1 MPRGRPPKQRLIPTN
16 LQEDPQ
22 GMGVDQV
29 EEGDVP
35 ARGLHQCDICNQ
47 LFHKHS
53 QLQKHL
59 RQHQENDKPHRCDQC
74 PASFNVEYN
83 LLLHRATHSVDQT
96 ACPDC
101 GRTFSRIASLKAH
114 IMLHEKEENLMCTE
128 CGDEF
133 TLQSQLERHMDMHR
147 QELSGARTFTCR
159 ICHQEFQRVSTLREH
174 MRSHYKIRASLST
187 RSYKRNIDRSGF
199 SHRCE
204 HCMKTFQK
212 PSQLIRHIRIHTG
225 ERPFTCE
232 ECGRAFNQKGA
243 LQIHKAKHTGER
255 PYRCA
260 FCPHTFSQ
268 RGNLRAHIQRV
279 HSDAK
284 PGGEQPVFQC
294 EDCSCVFKKLGSL
307 NAHISRMHTDESYTS
322 QLLGDDTQTV
332 ATPVSG
338 AGPQGA
344 RGGTDV
350 IQQLLDLS
358 EQVSADPTHG
368 QPQLQQLN
376 LDSASI
382 SQDILQQALAN
393 SGLTAIPVE
402 SQVASAMASGNEV
415 PAALQRAAA
424 ATVPRSTGRPR
435 LQLPGSLS
443 LARQGGKEGG
453 ESTRRFSGSFAG
465 HRVSQYTVG
474 TWRRVNGVRW
484 HMCPY
489 CNKEFKKPSDLVRH
503 IRIHTH
509 EKPYKCTQCFRA
521 FAVKS
526 TLTAHRK
533 THTGL
538 KEFMCPLCD
547 KLFSTQGSLK
557 VHIRLHTGAKPFDC
571 PHCNKKFR
579 TSGHR
584 KSHIASHF
592 KDAQMRKQR
601 FPRKPSRRRLPKQD
615 MGLPEIPLQE
625 PILITES
632 GLIQQVTRSSHMY
645 SQYLPDGMLSDGSGL
660 DRPYRCG
667 YCNKAFKKSSHL
679 KQHIRSHT
687 GEKPYRCGQC
697 SRSFVSSG
705 VLKAHIRTHVGLKA
719 YKCVMC
725 DGTFTTNGSLKR
737 HMSTHSET
745 RPFMCPYCQKTFKT
759 SVNCKKHMK
768 THRYELAQQLQQ
780 QSTLPTE
787 HMEDMASHQGDSL
800 QQPSAISAQ
809 QQGML
814 VLTPEQSTV
823 SSEQQAMLGLGQ
835 QQPSDQQALLG
846 LAPQQSAQQ
855 QTLIGLEQT
864 QQLTEQQLVQGTS
877 LSQEEFVTSQHG
889 LQANMDQFE
898 QQTLSQQ
905 TYEQQALTQ
914 GFTITESFG
923 QQGQFTA
930 VQQLQASSTLESQPL
945 TTTYH
950 SQEMLTS
957 LQETSQHEVQL
968 SAEQSEYQS
977 DGEESTRRSYRC
989 GYCNKGFKKSS
1000 HLKQHV
1006 RSHTGEKPFKCAQC
1020 GRGFVSS
1027 GVLKAHMRTHTGEKA
1042 YKCDLCD
1049 ATFTTNGSLTRHMVM
1064 HTSMHPFKCPF
1075 CEESFRTSLHCR
1087 KHMRTH
1093 QEHGDA
1099 DADDEG
1105 EEGEADRM
1113 AAARRSRPGILT
1125 LSQEETAVLAQSG
1138 PAEAAS
1144 VSEKLLVQSAAER
1157 NRVSEMK
1164 DRQEEL
1170 DDEPRHPN
1178 KCSFCPKSFKKP
1190 SDLVR
1195 HLRIHTGE
1203 KPYKCDECGKS
1214 FTVKSTLDC
1223 HVKTHTGRNCQKHFK
1238 CHICNSPFSTKG
1250 SLKVHMRLHTGA
1262 KPFKC
1267 PHCEQRF
1274 RTSGHRKS
1282 HIQSHFKPS
1291 GVVIGISGG
1300 GKQRPRKGPSLRQN
1314 SESLQPVSMLSPPG
1328 DHSVFITNGGV
1339 LTAQFEPSVLQS
1351 SGIVGQ
1357 ALLPASISGGDFT
1370 VSLSD
1375 SGLATLQS
1383 LEGIQLQLSAANL
1396 VAQNVQISGLDP
1408 NTINNITLQID
1419 PSLLQHTLQQNSL
1432 LQQHLSSDPAATLVQ
1447 QSGGLQQADGTMAP
1461 GITLQQAADAAAGG
1475 GGGVSVSSAG
1485 LTQSILLHHS
1495 DGSLVPNMVL
1505 QPASS
1510 TSGMMLQPV
1519 DGAVSAAS
1527 VVLQPMCSVSNSG
1540 AVTLG
1545 SLCQQASVLT
1555 TASHG
1560 GSQELSQVISSQPLM
1575 TSSSGQHEITLTLAN
1590 QTLSSTST
1598 PQSITLTISGQEL
1611 LQQQNNADGSH
1622 ADTGLTTSEPSLSQ
1636 GSLTL
1641 PMSAMSGAGVS
1652 GETVTLTIAEAQT
1665 MVPHGMESVTLN
1677 ITSQEQP
1684 FPSVLGEPNLPGQE
1698 AGTSQQM
1705 ILVSHTSGTTDG
1717 DVTTFQMGEGCMSLT
1732 DESPIEEEEED
1743 EEEPPIVC
1751 PECHQPCTSPMLL
1764 RQHLRL
1770 VHGEDRLHTCPLCSK
1785 SFKRATHLKEH
1796 MQTHEPGSSAS
1807 RQKPRLYKCDHC
1819 DKSFAKPSQLQRHN
1833 RIHTGERPYICQVC
1847 DKAFNQTNA
1856 LQIHMK
1862 KHTGEKPYKCQ
1873 YCDMAFS
1880 QKGNMKIHI
1889 KRAHEIS
1896 QGSLD
1901 RTGSSEHESAE
1912 GQEQDNDDVGN
1923 MDLSSVVN
1931 DIF

>member
-1 MPRGRPPKQRLIPTN
+1 
-16 LQEDPQ
+16 
-22 GMGVDQV
+22 
-29 EEGDVP
+29 
-35 ARGLHQCDICNQ
+35 LHQCDICNQ

-307 NAHISRMHTDESYTS
+307 NAHISRMHADESYTS
-322 QLLGDDTQTV
+322 QLLVARILAVGVLLTWLPVRMCAPQTV

-338 AGPQGA
+338 AGARGA
-344 RGGTDV
+344 RGVTDV

-415 PAALQRAAA
+415 PTALQRAAA
-424 ATVPRSTGRPR
+424 ATIPRSTGRPR

-443 LARQGGKEGG
+443 LARQGGKKQLSMIKKRIEM
-453 ESTRRFSGSFAG
+453 FLL
-465 HRVSQYTVG
+465 G

-787 HMEDMASHQGDSL
+787 HMEDMASHQ
-800 QQPSAISAQ
+800 
-809 QQGML
+809 QGML

-864 QQLTEQQLVQGTS
+864 QQLAEQQLVQA

-950 SQEMLTS
+950 SQEMLTRPISPQIVICQILS
-957 LQETSQHEVQL
+957 LQESSQHEVQL

-1099 DADDEG
+1099 DADDEC

-1157 NRVSEMK
+1157 DRVSEMK

-1170 DDEPRHPN
+1170 DDEPRHAN

-1195 HLRIHTGE
+1195 LRSLPSDPIPVPATSL
-1203 KPYKCDECGKS
+1203 PRS
-1214 FTVKSTLDC
+1214 ITVKSTLDC
-1223 HVKTHTGRNCQKHFK
+1223 HVKTHTGQKHFK

-1291 GVVIGISGG
+1291 E
-1300 GKQRPRKGPSLRQN
+1300 QRPRKGPSQRQN

-1357 ALLPASISGGDFT
+1357 ALLPASISGFGFTGGDFT

-1447 QSGGLQQADGTMAP
+1447 QSGGLQQADGAMAP
-1461 GITLQQAADAAAGG
+1461 G
-1475 GGGVSVSSAG
+1475 
-1485 LTQSILLHHS
+1485 
-1495 DGSLVPNMVL
+1495 
-1505 QPASS
+1505 
-1510 TSGMMLQPV
+1510 
-1519 DGAVSAAS
+1519 

-1598 PQSITLTISGQEL
+1598 PQSITLTIS
-1611 LQQQNNADGSH
+1611 
-1622 ADTGLTTSEPSLSQ
+1622 GLTTSEPSLSQ

-1705 ILVSHTSGTTDG
+1705 ILVSHTSGATDG

-1732 DESPIEEEEED
+1732 DESPMEEEEED

-1889 KRAHEIS
+1889 KRAH
-1896 QGSLD
+1896 
-1901 RTGSSEHESAE
+1901 
-1912 GQEQDNDDVGN
+1912 
-1923 MDLSSVVN
+1923 
-1931 DIF
+1931 